1 VCCGDGGLMFFVGRL
16 GRTILSWTFLELEW
30 DPGLVVV
37 DALFALHLLFPC
49 FSLVEKMVDEKGD
62 RSSG

>member
-1 VCCGDGGLMFFVGRL
+1 VGRL

-30 DPGLVVV
+30 DLGLVVV